1 MRSLAL
7 LATLTSFAVA
17 TGAQPRILDLGSAGT
32 GLRHAV
38 IMVRA
43 PQAMNERELGAYQ
56 ILSTSLFDKSA
67 DFIRGDLL
75 STLIT
80 AGLTPR
86 FWWSQDMIMIQCGA
100 NPGSEPAVARIIE
113 SLVTSHQLTE
123 EQFTKAS
130 ESLRTSRADDF
141 SVALMGWRGD
151 FGTSAEYVNNFAQ
164 TLFRPETVT
173 IATSTE
179 MRKSIESR
187 FADWQTPR
195 VQRDVRSG
203 RKGVF
208 RGPETAIVT
217 RWSGA
222 TFVPTSSAAG
232 KILAMVG
239 FGAGKTGLLF
249 QVVREELRA
258 SYRQEAIMFPTAT
271 GVKPLVVFSG
281 SNPLPDQAGKALK
294 ARVDLYNAEDLRRIQ
309 TLARAGWEGRIPLHP
324 FWSTGYGPK
333 GTSEMDTIAMRSL
346 FGFWGLDP
354 SAWDSLPEELNRVTL
369 EELKS
374 ASTDLLK
381 EMTNIEDK

>member
-1 MRSLAL
+1 
-7 LATLTSFAVA
+7 
-17 TGAQPRILDLGSAGT
+17 
-32 GLRHAV
+32 LRHAV

-80 AGLTPR
+80 AGVTPR
-86 FWWSQDMIMIQCGA
+86 FWWSQDMIMIQCGS

-123 EQFTKAS
+123 EQFAKAS

-164 TLFRPETVT
+164 IVFRPETVT
-173 IATSTE
+173 IATHSE
-179 MRKSIESR
+179 MRKSTESR
-187 FADWQTPR
+187 FTEWQTPR

-222 TFVPTSSAAG
+222 SFVPTSSSAG

-258 SYRQEAIMFPTAT
+258 SYRQEAILFPTAT
-271 GVKPLVVFSG
+271 GVKPLMVFSG
-281 SNPLPDQAGKALK
+281 SNPLPNQAGKALK
-294 ARVDLYNAEDLRRIQ
+294 ARVDLYNADDLRRIQ
-309 TLARAGWEGRIPLHP
+309 TLAKAGWEGRIPLHP
-324 FWSTGYGPK
+324 FWCTGYGPR
-333 GTSEMDTIAMRSL
+333 GASEMDTVAMRAL

-381 EMTNIEDK
+381 EMTNIEEK